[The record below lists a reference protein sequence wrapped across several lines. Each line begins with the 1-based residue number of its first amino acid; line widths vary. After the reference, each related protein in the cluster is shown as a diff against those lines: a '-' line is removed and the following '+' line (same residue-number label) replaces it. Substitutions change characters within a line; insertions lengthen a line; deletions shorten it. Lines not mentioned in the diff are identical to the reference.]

1 MKRRYKI
8 LIKDKA
14 NNSSK
19 EITVVFDVKNK
30 HKFLDKLS
38 NYIYYF
44 SEGCVLFSYAIIFA
58 LGMFASLKWVSL
70 LAGIV
75 SIVLPVLQNYTPLTK
90 TIEQFI
96 CSVAISLVF
105 VFIIRFLEPE
115 IVLSNRLNFL
125 RTDNLGTTSTYV
137 GIMLTLWMSMFSEKN
152 KNTHSHDSN
161 RKENTI

>member
-1 MKRRYKI
+1 MKRRYRM
-8 LIKDKA
+8 LIKDKS

-19 EITVVFDVKNK
+19 EITVIFDVKNK
-30 HKFLDKLS
+30 HKFLDK
-38 NYIYYF
+38 F

-75 SIVLPVLQNYTPLTK
+75 SIVFPVLQNYTSLTK

-96 CSVAISLVF
+96 YSVSISLVF

-161 RKENTI
+161 RKGNTI